1 MVFVIHL
8 HESAMGVH
16 VFPILNPPPT
26 SLPTPSLR
34 VVPVHQP
41 WVPCLMHR
49 TWTGDPFHMIIYM
62 LQCYS
67 LKSSH
72 PHLLPQLFFKYFLF
86 VFDFQQFYYD
96 VFSCGLLSISFAW
109 SLLSLLNM
117 RLNFFALGTFWPL
130 SLHLWLLTYLSPLLF
145 PTTRPWV
152 SGTALYTF
160 CRFAS
165 REERRTR
172 TAGVQLKATV
182 MEKPGGHQQSTD
194 KHALR
199 PQTVIPPILPW
210 LWVFADFPESCLKW
224 KRKSLAKGQ
233 LKDNSMVMSTSSRDS
248 AHMFPNDVHGIGS
261 LPRFC
266 AQGKDEMKR
275 QTPK

>member
-1 MVFVIHL
+1 
-8 HESAMGVH
+8 
-16 VFPILNPPPT
+16 
-26 SLPTPSLR
+26 
-34 VVPVHQP
+34 
-41 WVPCLMHR
+41 
-49 TWTGDPFHMIIYM
+49 M

-194 KHALR
+194 KHALC
-199 PQTVIPPILPW
+199 PQTVIPPFLGCG
-210 LWVFADFPESCLKW
+210 CLQTFQ
-224 KRKSLAKGQ
+224 SLVWSGK
-233 LKDNSMVMSTSSRDS
+233 
-248 AHMFPNDVHGIGS
+248 GS
-261 LPRFC
+261 L
-266 AQGKDEMKR
+266 
-275 QTPK
+275 